1 MTRIKLIT
9 ENFVTSSDQQNQKP
23 ILTFNGKRYDIN
35 SLSEK
40 SKELLQAAQVADAQ
54 IKMQE
59 DNLKLLN
66 VARQSIGSQ
75 LSQELQ
81 NAQAID

>member
-1 MTRIKLIT
+1 LTRIKLIT

>member
-1 MTRIKLIT
+1 M
-9 ENFVTSSDQQNQKP
+9 TSSDQQKQKP
-23 ILTFNGKRYDIN
+23 ILTFNGKKYDID
-35 SLSEK
+35 SLSDK

-66 VARQSIGSQ
+66 VARQSIGLQ